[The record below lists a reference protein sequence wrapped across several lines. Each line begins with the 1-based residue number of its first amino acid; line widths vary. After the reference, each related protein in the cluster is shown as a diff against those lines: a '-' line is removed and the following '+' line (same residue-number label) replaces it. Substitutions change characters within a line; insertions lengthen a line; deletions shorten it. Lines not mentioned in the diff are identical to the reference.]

1 MFKHIFF
8 FLFLILFLV
17 TSFSQVGFAQDLK
30 AEIYNPALPYTE
42 NLGDWGNDYVVSQ
55 TEPFGQASGVYRT
68 NNSTIYVAIPDTN
81 ILANRCLVILRSTNN
96 GVNWAVHASVQ
107 PAGIV
112 PKTKMVARPGSD
124 SVYCFFIIGA
134 SVYSWNV
141 INNNFNLFTPHPNLR
156 DFDVTISSTGSL
168 YLIVDYTASN
178 QVYWMGSAN
187 GGTTW
192 GSQIFMSS
200 VAARPR
206 IYMSATGDTSL
217 IIYYGV
223 SILNDTNTSGVRFV
237 RYRETV
243 PGTMTSIVG
252 TFTTIINAGVPKDQ
266 IQAVRHGINSW
277 IFFTTGLT
285 GAIDLNCI
293 VSTNGGTTYGSPFTI
308 GALPSR
314 DEYWFDAKH
323 WSGGVDLIYYSDSL
337 QSGTPTN
344 ITDRMYNSYASNST
358 PSTFSAPVQFSEHP
372 PGWSARGYIPALFE
386 FYDSGDDAGAIW
398 IGLDGANKRVY
409 FDRFNA
415 VVGVTHNQT
424 GIPEKYSLSQNYPN
438 PFNPATKIDFSLPKA
453 EQVTLKLYDILGRVV
468 DLLINKELK
477 AGTYTFDFD
486 ASRLSSGIYFYEL
499 RAGSFVETR
508 KMVLMK

>member
-1 MFKHIFF
+1 MNKYI
-8 FLFLILFLV
+8 FLFLISILFLV
-17 TSFSQVGFAQDLK
+17 TSSSQVSFAQDLK
-30 AEIYNPALPYTE
+30 AEIYNPALPFTE
-42 NLGDWGNDYVVSQ
+42 NFGDWGNDYVVSQ
-55 TEPFGQASGVYRT
+55 SEPLGQASGVYRT

-81 ILANRCLVILRSTNN
+81 IVANRCLVILRSTNN
-96 GVNWAVHASVQ
+96 GVNWVVHASVQ
-107 PAGIV
+107 PAAII

-124 SVYCFFIIGA
+124 SVYCFFMIGA

-141 INNNFNLFTPHPNLR
+141 INNNFNLFSPHQDLR
-156 DFDVTISSTGSL
+156 DFDVTVSSTGSL
-168 YLIVDYTASN
+168 YLIVDYRTTN
-178 QVYWMGSAN
+178 QVYWMGSSN
-187 GGTTW
+187 GGSAW
-192 GSQIFMSS
+192 GSQIYMSS
-200 VAARPR
+200 AAVRPR
-206 IYMSATGDTSL
+206 IYMSPTGDTSL

-266 IQAVRHGINSW
+266 VQAVRHGINSW

-293 VSTNGGTTYGSPFTI
+293 ASTDGGTTYGSPFTI

-344 ITDRMYNSYASNST
+344 ITDRMYNCYASNST
-358 PSTFSAPVQFSEHP
+358 PSTFSTPEQFSEHP

-386 FYDSGDDAGAIW
+386 YYDSGNDAGAIW
-398 IGLDGANKRVY
+398 IGLDGSNKRVY

-415 VVGVTHNQT
+415 VVGVKKNQN
-424 GIPEKYSLSQNYPN
+424 GIPQKYSLGQNYPN
-438 PFNPATKIDFSLPKA
+438 PFNPATKIDFALPKD
-453 EQVTLKLYDILGRVV
+453 EHVTMKLYDILGREVV
-468 DLLINKELK
+468 LLIDKEFK
-477 AGTYTFDFD
+477 AGNYTIDFN
-486 ASRLSSGIYFYEL
+486 ASFLSSGIYFYEL
-499 RAGSFVETR
+499 RAGSYVETK
-508 KMVLMK
+508 KMMIVK